1 MKFINYIT
9 KIAGIDIYGLASLL
23 LFVLFFTVMLVW
35 VLKSN
40 KKKLAEISRI
50 PLEQ

>member
-9 KIAGIDIYGLASLL
+9 KIVGIDIYGLISLS

-35 VLKSN
+35 VFKSN
-40 KKKLAEISRI
+40 KQKLAEISRI
-50 PLEQ
+50 PLDQ